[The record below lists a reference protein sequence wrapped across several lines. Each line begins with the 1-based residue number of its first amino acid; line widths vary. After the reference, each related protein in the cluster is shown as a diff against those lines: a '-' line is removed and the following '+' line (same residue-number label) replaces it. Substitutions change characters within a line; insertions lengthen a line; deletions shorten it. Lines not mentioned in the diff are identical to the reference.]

1 MLALLLVVKVG
12 SLSPVSSLTT
22 QPEPPGQFSALQISA
37 SNTKST
43 SRRAIASGSLSP
55 FSFLLDLGDKLLRSC
70 FSLESN
76 PSTNFGTSC
85 HESLPGR
92 ALLTFKTPNRR
103 PVFSGFLWDRSSQ
116 PTFRLSVSPPS
127 SESNPGMLP
136 TQIARRSTRD
146 YRGLKKLPMLNP
158 HFNY

>member
-103 PVFSGFLWDRSSQ
+103 PVEAALVSCFIIGLVLLSAGSGPRPQSEGRAVYIQ
-116 PTFRLSVSPPS
+116 MPS
-127 SESNPGMLP
+127 AQVNKC
-136 TQIARRSTRD
+136 RRDS
-146 YRGLKKLPMLNP
+146 GN
-158 HFNY
+158 FCVN